1 MYDRCIGRFY
11 RWVYDVFGLNY
22 LWYID
27 INYKF
32 VCWRFVIVGG
42 IDGFSCLVIFLKC
55 IDNNMLKIILDCF
68 LFGVEKY
75 GILNKVRL
83 DKGFENVF
91 VVDFMLN

>member
-1 MYDRCIGRFY
+1 MEICYSLY
-11 RWVYDVFGLNY
+11 Y
-22 LWYID
+22 
-27 INYKF
+27 
-32 VCWRFVIVGG
+32 

-55 IDNNMLKIILDCF
+55 NDNNMLKIILDCF